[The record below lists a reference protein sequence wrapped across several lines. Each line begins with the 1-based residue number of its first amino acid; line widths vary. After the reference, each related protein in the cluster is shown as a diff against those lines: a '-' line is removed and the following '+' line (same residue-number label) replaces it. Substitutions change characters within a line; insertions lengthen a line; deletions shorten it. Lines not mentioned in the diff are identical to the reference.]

1 MKHYLKTLEETI
13 RQQWDQKSLCDYEGD
28 SFTYAD
34 VATSIEQFRIFL
46 VEAGIT
52 KRSKI
57 AICARNCARWAMI
70 FWDINVN
77 ECVAVPLLAD
87 FHPNSITTFTH
98 HSDSVLLF
106 TDKEIW
112 DKLNP
117 GQMPNLRAAIN
128 VKDRSMLWHRDELV
142 AEAWENREKAFAQK
156 HPTGFTRAQVSYPS
170 DNMDKLAI
178 INYTSGT
185 TGNPKGVCLP
195 MVPFQTPMRSAT
207 AISPTS
213 PVRPLYPCSLWPTCT
228 DWLSSSSIPM

>member
-34 VATSIEQFRIFL
+34 VATSIDQFQIFL

-128 VKDRSMLWHRDELV
+128 VKDCSMLWHR
-142 AEAWENREKAFAQK
+142 
-156 HPTGFTRAQVSYPS
+156 G
-170 DNMDKLAI
+170 
-178 INYTSGT
+178 
-185 TGNPKGVCLP
+185 
-195 MVPFQTPMRSAT
+195 
-207 AISPTS
+207 
-213 PVRPLYPCSLWPTCT
+213 
-228 DWLSSSSIPM
+228 LSFGLFK